1 MLTIVPSLKHK
12 NTQPVYIFNRENP
25 QNSEPQNGPRRGL
38 GFIAL
43 QTGKLRVRCH
53 RCQEGS
59 ILIHRD
65 PCGWSDVLDQ
75 PGRIMGHCLSG
86 KCSSDGNEDSQ
97 AEFSKNLFKIR
108 NQNKN
113 IMHTQEQVFMST
125 F

>member
-1 MLTIVPSLKHK
+1 VWDVFANQSENFDSFASHSLL
-12 NTQPVYIFNRENP
+12 
-25 QNSEPQNGPRRGL
+25 S
-38 GFIAL
+38 L

-108 NQNKN
+108 NQNK
-113 IMHTQEQVFMST
+113 HDG
-125 F
+125 

>member
-1 MLTIVPSLKHK
+1 MFLSNSVAMMK
-12 NTQPVYIFNRENP
+12 N
-25 QNSEPQNGPRRGL
+25 L
-38 GFIAL
+38 
-43 QTGKLRVRCH
+43 LRVRCH

-97 AEFSKNLFKIR
+97 AEFFKNLFKIR
-108 NQNKN
+108 NQNKHN
-113 IMHTQEQVFMST
+113 AHPGTSYYVNFLGCLGSNGFQLK
-125 F
+125 

>member
-1 MLTIVPSLKHK
+1 MIRQFHEFFESDFWRVFAIWPCF
-12 NTQPVYIFNRENP
+12 V
-25 QNSEPQNGPRRGL
+25 
-38 GFIAL
+38 
-43 QTGKLRVRCH
+43 RVRCH

-108 NQNKN
+108 NQNKHN
-113 IMHTQEQVFMST
+113 AHPGTSFYVNFLGCLGSNGFQLK
-125 F
+125 